1 MSSHRKQESGAKK
14 RKLVEIKKERAKEL
28 LQKTPK
34 LTNLWSSQPAVAAT
48 TSKDATVSDG
58 QQPTTATTSEE
69 ITRDGVLQHL
79 SATTS
84 EGTRDGEESV
94 GNVADE
100 PVDSEAGAKMDIS
113 TDIACWG
120 EVNEEIRSYWVGKGI
135 EAPTQCQHKDA
146 DFSASERSYKNQKRC
161 LSKTLF
167 CRSLR
172 NGEKVAREWLSYS
185 PSTGNVFCFFCKLFS
200 NDSSAFTHGFSDWK
214 HSDRVEMHE
223 AGQPHRKAVLTWLAR
238 TQVRGIDAGLQAQ
251 LKDET
256 NYWKEVLRRVVAVI
270 KFLSAR
276 GLAFRGENETLGSV
290 HNGNYLGILELLAEF
305 DPFLDE
311 HLKRFGNK
319 GRGTPSYLSSNI
331 CEEFIALMGQRVQ
344 SEIIMQLQHAK
355 YFSLIVDS
363 TPDLSHT
370 DQLTFVVRY
379 VSQEGK
385 IFERFL
391 KFLPIFSHTGE
402 SLFDSVLGVL
412 QDLHIDIKNCRGQC
426 FDNASNMA
434 GAYKGLRAR
443 IQEINP
449 LAEWIPCAAHSLNL
463 VGVCSVDCCHD
474 ASSFFRLVQSIF
486 TFFSASPSRWKILMD
501 GLESNENK
509 RMEVVKGLSSTRWAA
524 HARATKALRL
534 NFRNIH
540 DTLNKIAEDENQKSA
555 ARDEAKSLAKKMN
568 RFETAFLAI
577 IWDTV
582 LQRCEITSRALQT
595 VELDLVTAVDLLQS
609 LIDFVSNLRS
619 QFKHLESQ
627 AKSLSLSQ
635 QYTVTRQVKRTTP
648 ADGTDE
654 PTLVSNAG
662 EDRFRETFFVIID
675 KLISALQQR
684 HAVYKETSTY
694 FGFLTQLD
702 KLSLSEIREKSILLQ
717 AKYHEDLADDF
728 PDELGQFV
736 HFSRVSTVNRQPI
749 NLLAFIRERNLQHV
763 FPNVDIA
770 LRIYLTLP
778 VSNASGERSFSK
790 LGIIKHKLRTT
801 MLEERLNNLTLMSI
815 EHDMLAQMDFEELI
829 NDFARKKSRRRA
841 I

>member
-1 MSSHRKQESGAKK
+1 
-14 RKLVEIKKERAKEL
+14 
-28 LQKTPK
+28 
-34 LTNLWSSQPAVAAT
+34 
-48 TSKDATVSDG
+48 
-58 QQPTTATTSEE
+58 
-69 ITRDGVLQHL
+69 
-79 SATTS
+79 
-84 EGTRDGEESV
+84 
-94 GNVADE
+94 
-100 PVDSEAGAKMDIS
+100 
-113 TDIACWG
+113 
-120 EVNEEIRSYWVGKGI
+120 
-135 EAPTQCQHKDA
+135 
-146 DFSASERSYKNQKRC
+146 
-161 LSKTLF
+161 
-167 CRSLR
+167 
-172 NGEKVAREWLSYS
+172 
-185 PSTGNVFCFFCKLFS
+185 
-200 NDSSAFTHGFSDWK
+200 
-214 HSDRVEMHE
+214 MHE
-223 AGQPHRKAVLTWLAR
+223 AGQPHRKAALTWLAR
-238 TQVRGIDAGLQAQ
+238 TQVCGIDAGLQDQ
-251 LKDET
+251 LKDEA

-270 KFLSAR
+270 KFLSER

-290 HNGNYLGILELLAEF
+290 HNGNYLGILELLAKF

-319 GRGTPSYLSSNI
+319 GRGTPSYLSSTV
-331 CEEFIALMGQRVQ
+331 CTEFIALMGQRVQ

-402 SLFDSVLGVL
+402 SLFDSVTGVL
-412 QDLHIDIKNCRGQC
+412 QDMHIDIKNCRGQC
-426 FDNASNMA
+426 YDNASNMA

-449 LAEWIPCAAHSLNL
+449 LADWIPCAAHSLNL
-463 VGVCSVDCCHD
+463 VGVCSVDCCRD

-509 RMEVVKGLSSTRWAA
+509 RMEMVKGLSSTRWAA

-534 NFRNIH
+534 NLKNIH
-540 DTLNKIAEDENQKSA
+540 DTLNEIAEDDHQKSA
-555 ARDEAKSLAKKMN
+555 ARDEAKSLAKKLN

-582 LQRCEITSRALQT
+582 LQRFDITSRALQT
-595 VELDLVTAVDLLQS
+595 VELDLVTAVELLQS

-619 QFKHLESQ
+619 QYKHLESQ

-635 QYTVTRQVKRTTP
+635 QYTVTRQVKRTGTTP
-648 ADGTDE
+648 ADDTDE

-662 EDRFRETFFVIID
+662 ENRFRETFFVIID

-702 KLSLSEIREKSILLQ
+702 TLSLSEIREKSVNLQ

-728 PDELGQFV
+728 PDELGQFL
-736 HFSRVSTVNRQPI
+736 HF
-749 NLLAFIRERNLQHV
+749 A
-763 FPNVDIA
+763 
-770 LRIYLTLP
+770 
-778 VSNASGERSFSK
+778 
-790 LGIIKHKLRTT
+790 
-801 MLEERLNNLTLMSI
+801 
-815 EHDMLAQMDFEELI
+815 
-829 NDFARKKSRRRA
+829 KSPL
-841 I
+841 